1 MIKLV
6 APSILSADFSNIGQ
20 AVELAEKAGADLIH
34 VDIMDG
40 HFVPNLTL
48 GPGLVAAIRKRTR
61 LPIDVHLMV
70 ENPRAF
76 VPPFHEAGA
85 DWISLHV
92 EATAHLH
99 KDVTMIRELG
109 RKAGVALNPGT
120 PIETLREVLGSV
132 DFVLLMSVD
141 PGWGGQSFIP
151 RCLDKIRDLKSWLR
165 EEGLAAAVEVDGG
178 LKLDNLEEAFRAGMD
193 IAVAGSAIFEAPD
206 PAAVIRAMKSG
217 RSFMGNG
224 PLAASHSYD

>member
-1 MIKLV
+1 MKLI
-6 APSILSADFSNIGQ
+6 APSILSADFSDIGR
-20 AVELAEKAGADLIH
+20 AVELAEQAGADLIH

-48 GPGLVAAIRKRTR
+48 GPQLVAAVRKRTR

-99 KDVTMIRELG
+99 KDLTMIRDLG
-109 RKAGVALNPGT
+109 RKPGVALNPGT
-120 PIETLREVLGSV
+120 PIQTLREVLGTV
-132 DFVLLMSVD
+132 DFILLMSVN

-151 RCLDKIRDLKSWLR
+151 RTLDKIRELKAWLR
-165 EEGLAAAVEVDGG
+165 KERLEAAVQVDGG
-178 LKLDNLEEAFRAGMD
+178 LKLDNLEETFRAGMD

-206 PAAVIRAMKSG
+206 PAGTIREMK
-217 RSFMGNG
+217 RMAA
-224 PLAASHSYD
+224 LAAADKDG

>member
-1 MIKLV
+1 MIRI
-6 APSILSADFSNIGQ
+6 APSILSADFSRIAE
-20 AVELAEKAGADLIH
+20 AVELAEKAGADIIH

-48 GPGLVAAIRKRTR
+48 GPRLVACIRRATR

-76 VPPFHEAGA
+76 VPLFHEAGA

-99 KDVTMIRELG
+99 KDVSLIRDFG
-109 RKAGVALNPGT
+109 RKAGVALNPAT
-120 PIETLREVLGSV
+120 PIHLLEEIIGDL
-132 DFVLLMSVD
+132 DFILLMSVN

-151 RCLDKIRDLKSWLR
+151 SSLRKIRRLKAWIR
-165 EEGLAAAVEVDGG
+165 ERKLDVAIQVDGG
-178 LKLDNLEEAFRAGMD
+178 IKLDNLEEILRAGMD
-193 IAVAGSAIFEAPD
+193 IVVAGSAIFEDPD
-206 PAAVIRAMKSG
+206 PAGVIREMKKI
-217 RSFMGNG
+217 
-224 PLAASHSYD
+224 AARVADREDI

>member
-1 MIKLV
+1 MVRI
-6 APSILSADFSNIGQ
+6 APSILSADFAKLGE
-20 AVELAEKAGADLIH
+20 AVKLAEKAGADLIH

-48 GPGLVAAIRKRTR
+48 GPQLVAAIRRETR

-76 VPPFHEAGA
+76 IPLFHEAGA

-99 KDVTMIRELG
+99 KDLTMIRGLG
-109 RKAGVALNPGT
+109 RKAGAALNPAT
-120 PIETLREVLGSV
+120 PIDTLKEVLGEL
-132 DFVLLMSVD
+132 DFILVMSVN

-151 RCLDKIRDLKSWLR
+151 SCREKIRKLR
-165 EEGLAAAVEVDGG
+165 DWIRAEKLEIPIEVDGG
-178 LKLDNLEEAFRAGMD
+178 IKLDNVEDIIRAGME
-193 IAVAGSAIFEAPD
+193 IVVAGSAIFEAPD
-206 PAAVIRAMKSG
+206 PAGVIRAMKEIA
-217 RSFMGNG
+217 RKT
-224 PLAASHSYD
+224 P

>member
-1 MIKLV
+1 MVRI
-6 APSILSADFSNIGQ
+6 APSILSADFAKLGE
-20 AVELAEKAGADLIH
+20 AVKLAEKAGADLIH

-48 GPGLVAAIRKRTR
+48 GPQLVAAIRRETR

-76 VPPFHEAGA
+76 VPLFHEAGA

-99 KDVTMIRELG
+99 KDLTMIRGLG
-109 RKAGVALNPGT
+109 RKAGAALNPAT
-120 PIETLREVLGSV
+120 PIDTLKEVLGEL
-132 DFVLLMSVD
+132 DFILVMSVD

-151 RCLDKIRDLKSWLR
+151 SCREKIRKLR
-165 EEGLAAAVEVDGG
+165 DWIRAEKREIPIEVDGG
-178 LKLDNLEEAFRAGMD
+178 IKLDNVEDIIRAGME
-193 IAVAGSAIFEAPD
+193 IVVAGSAIFEAPD
-206 PAAVIRAMKSG
+206 PAGVIRAMKEIA
-217 RSFMGNG
+217 RKM
-224 PLAASHSYD
+224 P

>member
-1 MIKLV
+1 MTQKLI
-6 APSILSADFSNIGQ
+6 AASILAADFSRIGE
-20 AVELAEKAGADLIH
+20 AVELAERAGADLIH

-48 GPGLVAAIRKRTR
+48 GPQLVASIRKRTR

-76 VPPFHEAGA
+76 VPLFHEAGA

-99 KDVTMIRELG
+99 KDVTMIKDLG
-109 RKAGVALNPGT
+109 RKAGVVLNPAT
-120 PIETLREVLGSV
+120 PIHTLRHILGEA
-132 DFVLLMSVD
+132 DFILLMSVN

-151 RCLDKIRDLKSWLR
+151 SCLDKIRGLKAWLR
-165 EEGLAAAVEVDGG
+165 KEKLEVPIEVDGG
-178 LKLDNLEEAFRAGMD
+178 IKLDNLEEIFNAGMD
-193 IAVAGSAIFEAPD
+193 VVVAGSAIFEAPD
-206 PAAVIRAMKSG
+206 PAEAIREMK
-217 RSFMGNG
+217 RV
-224 PLAASHSYD
+224 AARVAAHKDG

>member
-1 MIKLV
+1 MVRI
-6 APSILSADFSNIGQ
+6 APSILSADFAKLGE
-20 AVELAEKAGADLIH
+20 AVRLAEKAGADLIH

-48 GPGLVAAIRKRTR
+48 GPQLVAAIRRETR

-76 VPPFHEAGA
+76 VPLFHEAGA

-99 KDVTMIRELG
+99 KDLTMIRDLG
-109 RKAGVALNPGT
+109 RKAGAALNPAT
-120 PIETLREVLGSV
+120 PIDTLKEVLGEL
-132 DFVLLMSVD
+132 DFILVMSVN

-151 RCLDKIRDLKSWLR
+151 SCREKIRKLRDWIR
-165 EEGLAAAVEVDGG
+165 EEKREIPIEVDGG
-178 LKLDNLEEAFRAGMD
+178 IKLDNVEDIIRAGME
-193 IAVAGSAIFEAPD
+193 IVVAGSAIFEAPD
-206 PAAVIRAMKSG
+206 PAGVIRAMKEIA
-217 RSFMGNG
+217 RKT
-224 PLAASHSYD
+224 P

>member
-1 MIKLV
+1 MALI
-6 APSILSADFSNIGQ
+6 APSILSADFSRLGE
-20 AVELAEKAGADLIH
+20 AVRLAEGAGADLIH

-48 GPGLVAAIRKRTR
+48 GPQLVAALRTETR

-76 VPPFHEAGA
+76 VPLFREAGA

-99 KDVTMIRELG
+99 KDLTLIRSLG
-109 RKAGVALNPGT
+109 CKAGAALNPAT
-120 PIETLREVLGSV
+120 PIDTLEEVWPEL
-132 DFVLLMSVD
+132 DYVLIMSVD

-151 RCLDKIRDLKSWLR
+151 SCRDKIRRLR
-165 EEGLAAAVEVDGG
+165 DRLRALSLSTLIEVDGG
-178 LKLDNLEEAFRAGMD
+178 LKLDNVEDILRAGMD
-193 IAVAGSAIFEAPD
+193 VVVAGSAVYDAPD
-206 PAAVIRAMKSG
+206 PAEAIRTLKEIARKT
-217 RSFMGNG
+217 
-224 PLAASHSYD
+224 P

>member
-1 MIKLV
+1 MTLI
-6 APSILSADFSNIGQ
+6 APSILSADFARIGD
-20 AVELAEKAGADLIH
+20 AVELAEKAGADLVH
-34 VDIMDG
+34 VDVMDG

-48 GPGLVAAIRKRTR
+48 GPALVASLRKRTR

-76 VPPFHEAGA
+76 VVPFHEAGA

-109 RKAGVALNPGT
+109 RKAGIAINPGT
-120 PIETLREVLGSV
+120 PVHAVREILGEL
-132 DFVLLMSVD
+132 DYILLMSVN

-151 RCLDKIRDLKSWLR
+151 SCLDKIRQLKAWLH
-165 EEGLAAAVEVDGG
+165 EENFDIPVEVDGG
-178 LKLDNLEEAFRAGMD
+178 IKLDNLEAILRAGMD
-193 IAVAGSAIFEAPD
+193 IVVAGSAIFEAPD
-206 PAAVIRAMKSG
+206 PAGVIREMK
-217 RSFMGNG
+217 RI
-224 PLAASHSYD
+224 AARVAERKDE

>member
-1 MIKLV
+1 MVLV
-6 APSILSADFSNIGQ
+6 APSILSADFARLGE
-20 AVELAEKAGADLIH
+20 AVRLAESAGADLIH

-48 GPGLVAAIRKRTR
+48 GPQLVAAIRRETR

-70 ENPRAF
+70 ERPRAL
-76 VPPFHEAGA
+76 VPLFHEAGA

-99 KDVTMIRELG
+99 KDLTMVRGLG

-120 PIETLREVLGSV
+120 PIETLREVLREL
-132 DFVLLMSVD
+132 DFILIMSVN

-151 RCLDKIRDLKSWLR
+151 SCRDKIRRLR
-165 EEGLAAAVEVDGG
+165 DWIRAEGLAVPIEVDGG
-178 LKLDNLEEAFRAGMD
+178 IKLDNVED
-193 IAVAGSAIFEAPD
+193 IIRDGCEIVVAGSAVYDAPD
-206 PAAVIRAMKSG
+206 PAAAIRSLKAIAGKT
-217 RSFMGNG
+217 
-224 PLAASHSYD
+224 L

>member
-1 MIKLV
+1 MTARIAASLL
-6 APSILSADFSNIGQ
+6 AADFARIGE
-20 AVELAEKAGADLIH
+20 AVELAERSGADLIH

-48 GPGLVAAIRKRTR
+48 GPRLVAAVRKRTR

-76 VPPFHEAGA
+76 VTPFHEAGA

-99 KDVTMIRELG
+99 KDVTMIKQLG
-109 RKAGVALNPGT
+109 RMAGVALNPGT
-120 PIETLREVLGSV
+120 PLAALDEILGEA
-132 DFVLLMSVD
+132 DFILVMSVN

-151 RCLDKIRDLKSWLR
+151 SSLDKIRALKARLR
-165 EEGLAAAVEVDGG
+165 RDGLDIPIEVDGG
-178 LKLDNLEEAFRAGMD
+178 IKLDNMEDIIRAGMD
-193 IAVAGSAIFEAPD
+193 VVVAGSAIFEAPD
-206 PAAVIRAMKSG
+206 PAGVIREMK
-217 RSFMGNG
+217 RIAARAAG
-224 PLAASHSYD
+224 PKD

>member
-1 MIKLV
+1 MKLI
-6 APSILSADFSNIGQ
+6 APSILSADFASIGD

-34 VDIMDG
+34 VDVMDG

-48 GPGLVAAIRKRTR
+48 GPALVASIRKRTR

-76 VPPFHEAGA
+76 VVPFHEAGA

-109 RKAGVALNPGT
+109 RKAGIALNPGT
-120 PIETLREVLGSV
+120 PLHTLREILGEL
-132 DFVLLMSVD
+132 DYILLMSVN

-151 RCLDKIRDLKSWLR
+151 ACLDKIRHLKAWLR
-165 EEGLAAAVEVDGG
+165 EENADIPVEVDGG
-178 LKLDNLEEAFRAGMD
+178 IKLDNLEAILRAGMD
-193 IAVAGSAIFEAPD
+193 IVVAGSAIFEAPD
-206 PAAVIRAMKSG
+206 PTGVIREMK
-217 RSFMGNG
+217 RI
-224 PLAASHSYD
+224 AARVAERKDE

>member
-1 MIKLV
+1 MVRI
-6 APSILSADFSNIGQ
+6 APSILSADFAKLGE
-20 AVELAEKAGADLIH
+20 AVKLAEKAGADLIH

-48 GPGLVAAIRKRTR
+48 GPQLVAAIRRETH

-76 VPPFHEAGA
+76 IPLFHAAGA

-99 KDVTMIRELG
+99 KDLAMIRGLG
-109 RKAGVALNPGT
+109 RKAGVALNPAT
-120 PIETLREVLGSV
+120 PIDTLKEALGEL
-132 DFVLLMSVD
+132 DFILVMSVD

-151 RCLDKIRDLKSWLR
+151 SCLEKIRKLR
-165 EEGLAAAVEVDGG
+165 DWIRAEKRDILIEVDGG
-178 LKLDNLEEAFRAGMD
+178 IKLDNVEDIIRAGMEVV
-193 IAVAGSAIFEAPD
+193 VAGSAIFEAPD
-206 PAAVIRAMKSG
+206 PARVIRAMKEIA
-217 RSFMGNG
+217 RKT
-224 PLAASHSYD
+224 P

>member
-1 MIKLV
+1 MVRI
-6 APSILSADFSNIGQ
+6 APSILSADFAKLGE
-20 AVELAEKAGADLIH
+20 AVKLAEKAGADIIH

-48 GPGLVAAIRKRTR
+48 GPQLVAAIRRETR

-76 VPPFHEAGA
+76 VPLFHEAGA

-99 KDVTMIRELG
+99 KDLTMIRGLG
-109 RKAGVALNPGT
+109 RKAGAALNPAT
-120 PIETLREVLGSV
+120 PIETLKEVLGEL
-132 DFVLLMSVD
+132 DFILVMSVN

-151 RCLDKIRDLKSWLR
+151 SCREKITKLRDWIRAEKR
-165 EEGLAAAVEVDGG
+165 EIPIEVDGG
-178 LKLDNLEEAFRAGMD
+178 IKLDNVEDIIRAGME
-193 IAVAGSAIFEAPD
+193 IVVAGSAIFEAPD
-206 PAAVIRAMKSG
+206 PAGVIRAMKEIA
-217 RSFMGNG
+217 RKTQ
-224 PLAASHSYD
+224 

>member
-1 MIKLV
+1 MVRI
-6 APSILSADFSNIGQ
+6 APSILSADFAKLGE
-20 AVELAEKAGADLIH
+20 AVKLAEEAGADLIH

-48 GPGLVAAIRKRTR
+48 GPQLVAAIRRETR

-76 VPPFHEAGA
+76 VPLFHEAGA

-99 KDVTMIRELG
+99 KDLTMIRGLG
-109 RKAGVALNPGT
+109 RKAGAALNPAT
-120 PIETLREVLGSV
+120 PIETLKEVLGEL
-132 DFVLLMSVD
+132 DFILVMSVN

-151 RCLDKIRDLKSWLR
+151 ACREKVRKLRDWIRAENR
-165 EEGLAAAVEVDGG
+165 EIPIEVDGG
-178 LKLDNLEEAFRAGMD
+178 IKLDNVEDIIRAGME
-193 IAVAGSAIFEAPD
+193 IVVAGSAIFEAPD
-206 PAAVIRAMKSG
+206 PAGVIRAMKEIA
-217 RSFMGNG
+217 RNT
-224 PLAASHSYD
+224 P